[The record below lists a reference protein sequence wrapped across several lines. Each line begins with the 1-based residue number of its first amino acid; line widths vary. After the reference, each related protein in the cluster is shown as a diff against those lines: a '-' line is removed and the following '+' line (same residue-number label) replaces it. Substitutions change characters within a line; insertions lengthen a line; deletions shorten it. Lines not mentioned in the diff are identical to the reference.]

1 MTGITRRSLLIGTGA
16 VVLGA
21 CTSSKGN
28 KSGSPK
34 TSAPPTPIPGVTDE
48 AFSLG
53 VASGDPLPDGVLLWT
68 RLAPDPLHGGGMPN
82 QPIPVEYE
90 VARDAAFKTVV
101 RRGQQTATP
110 ALAHSVHADV
120 RGLEPG
126 QDYFYR
132 FRAGTALSPVGRAR
146 TAPAL
151 QSSPARLRLAIA
163 NCQDFQNGY
172 WPAFTAMAQE
182 DLDFVLHLGD
192 YIYDY
197 DPKSK
202 YPDRKHTTPQTPGL
216 NQLVT
221 LEDYRA
227 RYSQYKL
234 EPVLQAVHTAF
245 PMIAVW
251 DDHEVENNYA
261 GLIDEVDKGA
271 AHSDQQQFA
280 QQRAHAY
287 QAHYEHMP
295 IRISY
300 PMGSP
305 DVKIYR
311 RFDFGKLVSMPL
323 LDTRQY
329 RTDQPGGYSSDFGD
343 SRPGDNNTNGTMM
356 GDKQEA
362 WLMDQL
368 TSSSAT
374 WNVIGQQTMLAQL
387 HGTIAPPTVLAN
399 MDDWDGYVPART
411 RFLTKLRDAKIR
423 NPVVLSGDF
432 HTSFVNDLRVDF
444 SKPETPVIGA
454 EFVSTSISSSSLADE
469 IGLPAT
475 SLEDLVPKFNPH
487 IHYINAHQH
496 GYTRIE
502 ITPDQVRA
510 DMRVVASIATPQ
522 SPVSTDASY
531 VVQNG
536 KPGAQQA

>member
-1 MTGITRRSLLIGTGA
+1 MTGITRRSLLVGTGA

-28 KSGSPK
+28 KGGSTK

-90 VARDAAFKTVV
+90 VARDAAFKNVV
-101 RRGQQTATP
+101 RRGQQSATP

-120 RGLEPG
+120 RGLEPSR
-126 QDYFYR
+126 DYFYR

-146 TAPAL
+146 TAPAR

-192 YIYDY
+192 YIYES

-216 NQLVT
+216 NQLTT

-261 GLIDEVDKGA
+261 GLIDEVDKGE
-271 AHSDQQQFA
+271 AHSNQQQFA

-287 QAHYEHMP
+287 QAYYEHMP

-444 SKPETPVIGA
+444 SEPETPVIGA

-469 IGLPAT
+469 IGLPAA